1 MNILYIGAFRL
12 PNLDAAAPRVLNNAK
27 AMREAGHNVKFISW
41 GGKYRVFYC
50 GKSG

>member
-27 AMREAGHNVKFISW
+27 AMREAGYNMYADFMAFIYESQ
-41 GGKYRVFYC
+41 
-50 GKSG
+50 